1 MQGLDYPYITTLLPN
16 QTIEV
21 HNLDTQTIVQVIPAP
36 PLPLPSASPTAFL
49 AQERRTLTIS
59 LNGFLVPS
67 QEQSEKLRMK
77 KVKLQGRPKFIER
90 VVVQEG
96 LETLEK
102 RLEDLEDNG
111 QEIEVPAV
119 GT

>member
-1 MQGLDYPYITTLLPN
+1 M
-16 QTIEV
+16 
-21 HNLDTQTIVQVIPAP
+21 
-36 PLPLPSASPTAFL
+36 
-49 AQERRTLTIS
+49 
-59 LNGFLVPS
+59 
-67 QEQSEKLRMK
+67 RMK

-119 GT
+119 ET